1 MTKARYL
8 FIVFVLAILSSGL
21 GAAETQ
27 FKVGER
33 YAPVRKQQPAG
44 EDGKIEV
51 IEVFWYGCPH
61 CYHFEPYLNRW
72 LEALPDDVTFR
83 RVPAVFRQSW
93 LVHAKAYYSAEELG
107 VVDRVHG
114 PLFEAIHE
122 HKRAVHD
129 EDGLARFFAEQGVD
143 EQAFRETFKSFGI
156 DSLAR
161 KAALLSRDYGI
172 PGVPS
177 MIVNGKY
184 FTSGGM
190 AGGYPELLKVVDFL
204 VDRER
209 AGGPATH

>member
-1 MTKARYL
+1 MTKAPYF
-8 FIVFVLAILSSGL
+8 FITLLLVALAAGA
-21 GAAETQ
+21 GAAAAE
-27 FKVGER
+27 FKAGEH
-33 YAPVRKQQPAG
+33 YAPVRKQQSAG
-44 EDGKIEV
+44 SDGKIEV
-51 IEVFWYGCPH
+51 VEVFWYGCPH
-61 CYHFEPYLNRW
+61 CYHFEPYLNQW
-72 LEALPDDVTFR
+72 LESLPDDVSFR

-93 LVHAKAYYSAEELG
+93 LVHAKAYYSAEALG

-129 EDGLARFFAEQGVD
+129 EDGLAKFFADQEIE
-143 EQAFRETFKSFGI
+143 EQAFRDAFKSFGV

-204 VDRER
+204 VDKER
-209 AGGPATH
+209 AGESGTH